1 MAATTDQAEFA
12 PATKLEAELA
22 DFHGKVSFAK
32 ALPYGIQHVLAMF
45 VANLAPIAIICA
57 AAGFDEAMTA
67 SLIQNAMIV
76 AGIGTFVQL
85 FAVWRIGSKLPIVM
99 GVSFTF
105 VTVLSGVA
113 ATYGYGTVMGSV
125 IAGGVILMVLGL
137 LAKYWRRFIGPIV
150 SAVVVTSIGFSL
162 LSTGAETF
170 AGGSGAPDFASPEN
184 LLLGTLSLVACL
196 LFQGLAKGSIKQLSV
211 LFGLIVGYI
220 VALFMGKV
228 DLSVFQGLQI
238 ASLPQVLPFTP
249 EFNAGAIVSVT
260 LLFLVSAA
268 ENIGDTD
275 AIAQIGFKRNATER
289 EIAGSVSADGFTSAI
304 AGVFGCSPLTT
315 FAQNIGLIGMTHVIN
330 RKAIACGAG
339 ILVIAGFVPAVSAV
353 FSSVP
358 DAVLGG
364 CTIMM
369 FGTIVTSGF
378 QMVAKAGFTQR
389 NITIAATSLAIGI
402 GFTQVGGIFVAFPE
416 IVQNIFVDNS
426 IALTFVV
433 ALVMN
438 LVLPHDKD
446 EARTASISTS
456 ASASASAGA
465 APMQIDADKEEPAS
479 EGVPTAE
486 AAGTAGEGVPA
497 EAVSDR
503 APSSQPKGASNPQPA
518 SPSENG

>member
-1 MAATTDQAEFA
+1 MKHANNGA
-12 PATKLEAELA
+12 PLEGQETLEEALA
-22 DFHGKVSFAK
+22 DFEGKVSVAK

-45 VANLAPIAIICA
+45 VANLAPIAIIAA
-57 AAGFDEAMTA
+57 AAGFDEGLTA

-85 FAVWRIGSKLPIVM
+85 FAIWRIGSRLPIVM

-113 ATYGYGTVMGSV
+113 ATYGYGTAMGSV
-125 IAGGVILMVLGL
+125 IVGGLILGVLGL
-137 LAKYWRRFIGPIV
+137 LAKYWRRFIGPVV
-150 SAVVVTSIGFSL
+150 SAVVVIVIGFSL

-184 LLLGTLSLVACL
+184 LALGFVSLISCL
-196 LFQGLAKGSIKQLSV
+196 LFQIFAKGSVKQLSV
-211 LFGLIVGYI
+211 LFGLVVGYI
-220 VALFMGKV
+220 VALFLGKV
-228 DLSVFQGLQI
+228 DLAAFQGLQVV
-238 ASLPQVLPFTP
+238 SLPQVLPFTP
-249 EFNAGAIVSVT
+249 EFNIGAIVSVT

-275 AIAQIGFKRNATER
+275 AIAQIGFKRGATER
-289 EIAGSVSADGFTSAI
+289 EIAGSVSADGFTSVI
-304 AGVFGCSPLTT
+304 AGIFGCSPLTT

-339 ILVIAGFVPAVSAV
+339 ILVLAGFVPAVSAA

-358 DAVLGG
+358 DSVLGG

-389 NITIAATSLAIGI
+389 NITIAATALAIGI
-402 GFTQVGGIFVAFPE
+402 GFTQVGGIFTAFPE

-438 LVLPHDKD
+438 LVLPHRDGEK
-446 EARTASISTS
+446 
-456 ASASASAGA
+456 
-465 APMQIDADKEEPAS
+465 
-479 EGVPTAE
+479 
-486 AAGTAGEGVPA
+486 TAGESSA
-497 EAVSDR
+497 ETTAD
-503 APSSQPKGASNPQPA
+503 AGGG
-518 SPSENG
+518 EG

>member
-1 MAATTDQAEFA
+1 MAANTEAEFR

-22 DFHGKVSFAK
+22 DFHGKVSIAK

-85 FAVWRIGSKLPIVM
+85 FAIWRIGSKLPIVM

-125 IAGGVILMVLGL
+125 IAGGLILLVLGL

-162 LSTGAETF
+162 LATGAETF
-170 AGGSGAPDFASPEN
+170 AGGSGAADFASPEN
-184 LLLGTLSLVACL
+184 LFLGTLSLVACL
-196 LFQGLAKGSIKQLSV
+196 LFQGLTKGSIKQLSV

-238 ASLPQVLPFTP
+238 ASLPQIMPFTP
-249 EFNAGAIVSVT
+249 EFNVGAIISVT

-275 AIAQIGFKRNATER
+275 AIAEIGFRRNATER

-402 GFTQVGGIFVAFPE
+402 GFTQVGNIFVAFPE

-438 LVLPHDKD
+438 LVLPHDDDEKGSSDDDAPKSGKAAPED
-446 EARTASISTS
+446 EAATELDALDAEAQATDPEKDQASIS
-456 ASASASAGA
+456 
-465 APMQIDADKEEPAS
+465 
-479 EGVPTAE
+479 
-486 AAGTAGEGVPA
+486 
-497 EAVSDR
+497 
-503 APSSQPKGASNPQPA
+503 PSSKPSMDASGATCTSPQ
-518 SPSENG
+518 

>member
-1 MAATTDQAEFA
+1 MATADQ
-12 PATKLEAELA
+12 TKPHPTALEAELA
-22 DFHGKVSFAK
+22 DFHGKVSLAK

-105 VTVLSGVA
+105 VTVLSGIA
-113 ATYGYGTVMGSV
+113 ASYGYGAVMGSV
-125 IAGGVILMVLGL
+125 IAGGIILVVLGL
-137 LAKYWRRFIGPIV
+137 LAKYWRRFIAPIV

-211 LFGLIVGYI
+211 LFGLIVGYV

-228 DLSVFQGLQI
+228 DLYVFQGLQI
-238 ASLPQVLPFTP
+238 ASLPQIMPFAP
-249 EFNAGAIVSVT
+249 EFNVGAIVSVT

-275 AIAQIGFKRNATER
+275 AIAQIGFRRNATER
-289 EIAGSVSADGFTSAI
+289 EIAGSVAADGFTSAI

-339 ILVIAGFVPAVSAV
+339 ILVIAGFIPAVSSV

-378 QMVAKAGFTQR
+378 QMVSRAGFTQR

-402 GFTQVGGIFVAFPE
+402 GFTQVGGIFTAFPE

-438 LVLPHDKD
+438 LVLPHKEESGPNAKALEEQADA
-446 EARTASISTS
+446 EARAEGANAETGGEENAETE
-456 ASASASAGA
+456 AVKMNADAQVAEGEGA
-465 APMQIDADKEEPAS
+465 APESADGDAS
-479 EGVPTAE
+479 ER
-486 AAGTAGEGVPA
+486 AA
-497 EAVSDR
+497 
-503 APSSQPKGASNPQPA
+503 QPA
-518 SPSENG
+518 AK